1 MFALVVDGIETGL
14 DLNDSSLLERSSC
27 ACGLFDGNAFI
38 HLLKY
43 TITMQSGQTRAVT
56 HYPRMMP
63 SLGAGTVDFVYALP
77 EDGPF
82 FPCPADANGK
92 ATSITR
98 YIWQVDCF
106 KVKDQQAKATGALM
120 IASDVTSKLTATDRF
135 WKCVSPTKYSSAPCY
150 ARCCYVKP

>member
-1 MFALVVDGIETGL
+1 MHIWLHVFALVLVA
-14 DLNDSSLLERSSC
+14 SS
-27 ACGLFDGNAFI
+27 ANF
-38 HLLKY
+38 
-43 TITMQSGQTRAVT
+43 
-56 HYPRMMP
+56 P
-63 SLGAGTVDFVYALP
+63 SVAEPNLICRDQAAEYIGEENSPG
-77 EDGPF
+77 
-82 FPCPADANGK
+82 PADANGK